1 MTTITENN
9 ITIIK
14 ADTGKVF
21 RRKDTNDIYGN
32 EMSLGYSYYIN
43 GVKLDKPHL
52 DIPEDFEEIEQTEE
66 IF

>member
-1 MTTITENN
+1 MTQTTENN